1 VEGADA
7 EKRKGRFLPMSLSLL
22 SAVLLS
28 TAVMNVE
35 VDALPYVA
43 PPSPWW
49 PSYSY
54 VFSRGNSILREQG
67 ERLLLRDKDPDD
79 AYGTYAVIVLVNAK
93 YERVR
98 ATLQELVAARWGI
111 LEEQENAV
119 GPISMKPPT
128 SDIVNENLRWPILGE
143 GLARLRGSASSQ
155 MAQEYQLTSQPYN
168 KIESVKGYS
177 QAVIRISDGAPLFD
191 RSVTVL
197 QVTRTDWSR
206 EWARTQELHWIFPL
220 PYKEDRQS
228 VGIVT
233 STEIALIEELKPHL
247 PGVAIRYFLAPGGFV
262 SDSRGER
269 VKNIEAVREKME
281 EALEQLKKP

>member
-1 VEGADA
+1 
-7 EKRKGRFLPMSLSLL
+7 MSTSLL

-28 TAVMNVE
+28 TALMNVE
-35 VDALPYVA
+35 VDSLPYVD

-67 ERLLLRDKDPDD
+67 EKLLLRDKDPDD

-98 ATLQELVAARWGI
+98 DTLQELVTARWGI

-128 SDIVNENLRWPILGE
+128 VDIVNENLHWPILGE
-143 GLARLRGSASSQ
+143 GLVRLSGQASTRMAR
-155 MAQEYQLTSQPYN
+155 EYQLTSQPYN
-168 KIESVKGYS
+168 KIKWLHGFS
-177 QAVIRISDGAPLFD
+177 QVVIRVSDGSALFD
-191 RSVTVL
+191 QPVTTL
-197 QVTRTDWSR
+197 QVTRTDHSR
-206 EWARTQELHWIFPL
+206 EWARTQDLHWIFPL
-220 PYKEDRQS
+220 PYKEDRRS

-233 STEIALIEELKPHL
+233 STEITLVEDLKQHI
-247 PGVAIRYFLAPGGFV
+247 PGVAIRYFVEPGGFV
-262 SDSRGER
+262 SGSRQEQQEN
-269 VKNIEAVREKME
+269 VKAVREKME
-281 EALEQLKKP
+281 EAVDQLKK